1 MPFGK
6 VNPPGGGGRVVGAV
20 KGDGGVCQIKITPLR
35 PLTTDASS
43 PDSPGELVKGTTNYF
58 LNKCRRGVNVCETFI
73 EGGKLPSLNRVRRI
87 EGLNTFEYAGSE
99 RRAAHQRA
107 AQERAARKRR
117 NIQLTR
123 RFPSSFYAR
132 FANASHSSFALASP
146 ARLLRSRRYSMPKS
160 NDDNLRRAALNNDP
174 RKSTQKI
181 LRVTRLV
188 VAQPFPNLVGRQ
200 NVASR
205 IVYTQSPLEANVN
218 TVASWCSILFQTVL
232 ATSNLEMAG
241 G

>member
-1 MPFGK
+1 
-6 VNPPGGGGRVVGAV
+6 
-20 KGDGGVCQIKITPLR
+20 
-35 PLTTDASS
+35 
-43 PDSPGELVKGTTNYF
+43 
-58 LNKCRRGVNVCETFI
+58 
-73 EGGKLPSLNRVRRI
+73 
-87 EGLNTFEYAGSE
+87 
-99 RRAAHQRA
+99 
-107 AQERAARKRR
+107 
-117 NIQLTR
+117 
-123 RFPSSFYAR
+123 
-132 FANASHSSFALASP
+132 
-146 ARLLRSRRYSMPKS
+146 MPKS